1 MAPRAD
7 GTNPR
12 VAMVDPR
19 QPRLGQGIT
28 GLALLVG
35 FLLDQ
40 PLVLPVLAVIL
51 AAASLGG
58 PALNPYAALF
68 RGIRAAGWVSPP
80 RELEEAA
87 PPRFSNTLG
96 FLFLT
101 AASLAYYLPDE
112 PLRGVAW
119 GLGLLVS
126 ALALLAA
133 TTGLCVGCELYVF
146 ARRIATRGRVARRIT
161 RPVERAAA

>member
-1 MAPRAD
+1 MI
-7 GTNPR
+7 
-12 VAMVDPR
+12 DPR

-28 GLALLVG
+28 GAALLAA

-40 PLVLPVLAVIL
+40 QLVLPVLAVIL

-58 PALNPYAALF
+58 PGLNPYALLF
-68 RGIRAAGWVSPP
+68 RAVRSAGWLGPP
-80 RELEEAA
+80 RKLEEAA

-96 FLFLT
+96 FGFLT
-101 AASLAYYLPDE
+101 VASLAYYVPDD
-112 PLRGVAW
+112 PMRTLAW

-146 ARRIATRGRVARRIT
+146 VRRIATRGRVSHRIT
-161 RPVERAAA
+161 RPARAA

>member
-1 MAPRAD
+1 MKPV
-7 GTNPR
+7 T
-12 VAMVDPR
+12 MIDPR

-28 GLALLVG
+28 GVALLVG

-58 PALNPYAALF
+58 PGVNPYALLF
-68 RGIRAAGWVSPP
+68 RGIRAAGWIGPP

-96 FLFLT
+96 LAFLT
-101 AASLAYYLPDE
+101 AASLAYYLPDQ
-112 PLRGVAW
+112 PLTWLAW

-126 ALALLAA
+126 ALALLAGA
-133 TTGLCVGCELYVF
+133 TGLCVGCELYVF

>member
-1 MAPRAD
+1 METPTAPR
-7 GTNPR
+7 
-12 VAMVDPR
+12 MVDPR

-28 GLALLVG
+28 GGVLLVG

-58 PALNPYAALF
+58 PAINPYALLF
-68 RGIRAAGWVSPP
+68 RGARSAGWFGPP

-96 FLFLT
+96 FVFLT
-101 AASLAYYLPDE
+101 AASLAYYLPANPME
-112 PLRGVAW
+112 QLAW
-119 GLGLLVS
+119 GLGLVVS

-146 ARRIATRGRVARRIT
+146 GRRVATRGRIAGRIT
-161 RPVERAAA
+161 RPAPTA

>member
-1 MAPRAD
+1 MSAEKPVR
-7 GTNPR
+7 
-12 VAMVDPR
+12 MVDPR

-28 GLALLVG
+28 GAALLVG
-35 FLLDQ
+35 FLLDL

-58 PALNPYAALF
+58 PGLNPYAQLF
-68 RGIRAAGWVSPP
+68 RAIRAAGWIGPP

-96 FLFLT
+96 FAFLT

-112 PLRGVAW
+112 PLRTVAW
-119 GLGLLVS
+119 GIGLLVS

-146 ARRIATRGRVARRIT
+146 VRRLATRGRVAHRIT
-161 RPVERAAA
+161 RPARA

>member
-1 MAPRAD
+1 MI
-7 GTNPR
+7 
-12 VAMVDPR
+12 DPR

-28 GLALLVG
+28 GAALLIG

-40 PLVLPVLAVIL
+40 PLVLPVLGAIL

-58 PALNPYAALF
+58 PAINPYALPF
-68 RGIRAAGWVSPP
+68 RAVRSAGWLGPP

-96 FLFLT
+96 FAFLT
-101 AASLAYYLPDE
+101 IASLAYYIPDP
-112 PLRGVAW
+112 PLTGLAW

-146 ARRIATRGRVARRIT
+146 VRRLATRGRVSSRIT
-161 RPVERAAA
+161 RPSHVA

>member
-1 MAPRAD
+1 MSPSR
-7 GTNPR
+7 P
-12 VAMVDPR
+12 VKMIDPR

-28 GLALLVG
+28 GAALLVG
-35 FLLDQ
+35 FLLDL
-40 PLVLPVLAVIL
+40 PTILPVLAVIL
-51 AAASLGG
+51 AAASMGG
-58 PALNPYAALF
+58 AGLNPYALLF
-68 RGIRAAGWVSPP
+68 RGIRAAGWIGPP

-96 FLFLT
+96 FAFLT
-101 AASLAYYLPDE
+101 AASLAYYLPAE
-112 PLRGVAW
+112 PLRSVAW

-146 ARRIATRGRVARRIT
+146 VRRLATRGRVSHRIT
-161 RPVERAAA
+161 RPARAA

>member
-1 MAPRAD
+1 MI
-7 GTNPR
+7 
-12 VAMVDPR
+12 DPR

-28 GLALLVG
+28 GAVLLVS

-40 PLVLPVLAVIL
+40 PLVLPVLGVIL

-58 PALNPYAALF
+58 PAVNPYALLF
-68 RGIRAAGWVSPP
+68 RAVRSAGWLGPP

-96 FLFLT
+96 FAFLT
-101 AASLAYYLPDE
+101 VASLAYYVPNDPMS
-112 PLRGVAW
+112 PLAW
-119 GLGLLVS
+119 GLGLMVS

-146 ARRIATRGRVARRIT
+146 VRRVATRGRISQRIT
-161 RPVERAAA
+161 RPAGAA

>member
-1 MAPRAD
+1 MSD
-7 GTNPR
+7 GKPVT
-12 VAMVDPR
+12 MVDPR

-28 GLALLVG
+28 GAVLLVG

-40 PLVLPVLAVIL
+40 PLILPVLAVIL

-58 PALNPYAALF
+58 PALNPYAQLF
-68 RGIRAAGWVSPP
+68 RAVRAAGWIGPP
-80 RELEEAA
+80 RELEEAG

-96 FLFLT
+96 FAFLT
-101 AASLAYYLPDE
+101 AASLAYYLPED
-112 PLRGVAW
+112 PLRAVAW
-119 GLGLLVS
+119 GLGLMVS

-146 ARRIATRGRVARRIT
+146 VRRVATRGRVSHRIT
-161 RPVERAAA
+161 RPAGAA

>member
-1 MAPRAD
+1 MKPV
-7 GTNPR
+7 T
-12 VAMVDPR
+12 MIDPR

-28 GLALLVG
+28 GAVLLVG

-40 PLVLPVLAVIL
+40 PLVLPVLAVVL

-58 PALNPYAALF
+58 PAINPYAWLF
-68 RGIRAAGWVSPP
+68 RGIRSAGWLGPP

-96 FLFLT
+96 FVFLT
-101 AASLAYYLPDE
+101 AASLAYYAGRPSDAL
-112 PLRGVAW
+112 AW

-133 TTGLCVGCELYVF
+133 STGLCVGCELYVF
-146 ARRIATRGRVARRIT
+146 VRRLATRGRVSRRIT

>member
-1 MAPRAD
+1 MI
-7 GTNPR
+7 
-12 VAMVDPR
+12 DPR

-28 GLALLVG
+28 GAALLVG

-40 PLVLPVLAVIL
+40 PLILPVLAVIL

-58 PALNPYAALF
+58 PSLNPYALIF
-68 RGIRAAGWVSPP
+68 RGIRSAGWIGPP

-96 FLFLT
+96 FAFLT
-101 AASLAYYLPDE
+101 AASLAYFLPE
-112 PLRGVAW
+112 QPLTWLAW

-133 TTGLCVGCELYVF
+133 TTGICVGCELYVF
-146 ARRIATRGRVARRIT
+146 VRRIATRGRVAGRIT
-161 RPVERAAA
+161 RPTERAAA

>member
-1 MAPRAD
+1 MI
-7 GTNPR
+7 
-12 VAMVDPR
+12 DPR

-28 GLALLVG
+28 GVILLVG

-40 PLVLPVLAVIL
+40 PVVLPVLAVVL
-51 AAASLGG
+51 ALASLGG
-58 PALNPYAALF
+58 PSLNPYALLF
-68 RGIRAAGWVSPP
+68 RGIRSAGWFGPP
-80 RELEEAA
+80 KDLEEAA

-96 FLFLT
+96 FAFMT
-101 AASLAYYLPDE
+101 AASLAYYVPDE
-112 PLRGVAW
+112 PLRTVAW

-146 ARRIATRGRVARRIT
+146 VRRLATRGRVAHRIT
-161 RPVERAAA
+161 RPARAA

>member
-1 MAPRAD
+1 MSAEKPVR
-7 GTNPR
+7 
-12 VAMVDPR
+12 MVDPR

-28 GLALLVG
+28 GATLLVG
-35 FLLDQ
+35 FLLEL

-58 PALNPYAALF
+58 PGLNPYAQLF
-68 RGIRAAGWVSPP
+68 RAIRAAGWIGPP

-96 FLFLT
+96 FAFLT

-112 PLRGVAW
+112 PVRAVAW

-146 ARRIATRGRVARRIT
+146 LRRLATRGRVAHRIT
-161 RPVERAAA
+161 RPARA

>member
-1 MAPRAD
+1 LKPV
-7 GTNPR
+7 TLI
-12 VAMVDPR
+12 DPR

-28 GLALLVG
+28 GAALLVG

-40 PLVLPVLAVIL
+40 PLVFPVLAVIL
-51 AAASLGG
+51 ALASFGG
-58 PALNPYAALF
+58 PSVNPYALLF
-68 RGIRAAGWVSPP
+68 RAIRSAGWIGAPK
-80 RELEEAA
+80 ELEEAA
-87 PPRFSNTLG
+87 PPRFSNRLG
-96 FLFLT
+96 FVFLT
-101 AASLAYYLPDE
+101 AASLAYYLPGD
-112 PLRGVAW
+112 PLTGVAW

-146 ARRIATRGRVARRIT
+146 VRRIATGGRIPRRIT

>member
-1 MAPRAD
+1 MKPV
-7 GTNPR
+7 T
-12 VAMVDPR
+12 MIDPR

-40 PLVLPVLAVIL
+40 PLLLPVLAVIL

-58 PALNPYAALF
+58 PSVNPYALLF
-68 RGIRAAGWVSPP
+68 RGIRSAGWIGPP
-80 RELEEAA
+80 RELEEAG

-96 FLFLT
+96 FAFLT
-101 AASLAYYLPDE
+101 AASLAYYLPDQ
-112 PLRGVAW
+112 PITGLAW

-146 ARRIATRGRVARRIT
+146 VRRLATRGRVSSRIT